1 MKTKEEEE
9 EEKEQ
14 KEVCTAS
21 GQSQKVLSIP
31 EQTQINTV
39 CLGCDNQE
47 SRDHLSCGW
56 PCQLVLHTGVTQ
68 VRQRLNCVC
77 RVP

>member
-47 SRDHLSCGW
+47 SRDHLS
-56 PCQLVLHTGVTQ
+56 
-68 VRQRLNCVC
+68 
-77 RVP
+77 